1 MGRSGTT
8 LRWLACAAL
17 AVVATTLVVSF
28 TRDDQSPSTGSVPV
42 AESSP
47 AGTIASHTPVS
58 SSSTPDAQAGPP
70 SRPDAAR
77 GLSIASAEAFVQYY
91 LDEAVNHLKLTGQGG
106 AVRDA
111 SSPSC
116 TPCRGDITYFA
127 ATNSRNGRLT
137 GDFRWKNV
145 EVRSARP
152 SGTSMVL
159 TVDASAGRH
168 AAVEKPG
175 TKPKAFTGGRQYL
188 KVTLAA
194 SGKDWVVF
202 DVAYR

>member
-91 LDEAVNHLKLTGQGG
+91 LGEAVNHLKLT
-106 AVRDA
+106 ARVA
-111 SSPSC
+111 
-116 TPCRGDITYFA
+116 PCETRAARPAHRAA
-127 ATNSRNGRLT
+127 ATS
-137 GDFRWKNV
+137 
-145 EVRSARP
+145 P
-152 SGTSMVL
+152 TSPL
-159 TVDASAGRH
+159 PTRATAG
-168 AAVEKPG
+168 
-175 TKPKAFTGGRQYL
+175 
-188 KVTLAA
+188 
-194 SGKDWVVF
+194 
-202 DVAYR
+202 